1 MPLCPVG
8 PPTGS
13 PSTKPRVSWRVTVA
27 REDTQG
33 GADTEDKE
41 SRGKKGRREPSVSY
55 VPVALEGVDIG
66 RVVLRTASCWAPG
79 GI

>member
-1 MPLCPVG
+1 MGL
-8 PPTGS
+8 PTGS
-13 PSTKPRVSWRVTVA
+13 PSAKPRVSWRVTVA
-27 REDTQG
+27 REDAQG

-41 SRGKKGRREPSVSY
+41 SRGKKGRREPRVSC
-55 VPVALEGVDIG
+55 VPVALEGVDTG